1 MAGLQSKVISTASS
15 SLGMKKQCKM
25 GNVIG
30 QISERFGIIRWKFRW
45 CQMGQTPT
53 FSSEFEVSTC
63 FNMFQ
68 PEYLSV
74 LTMSF
79 FHHSFKSLEQTYVL
93 YELLALPEPFLK
105 QQHSLLP
112 MTAKDGKFP
121 TTKHPK

>member
-1 MAGLQSKVISTASS
+1 MLHH
-15 SLGMKKQCKM
+15 
-25 GNVIG
+25 
-30 QISERFGIIRWKFRW
+30 
-45 CQMGQTPT
+45 
-53 FSSEFEVSTC
+53 VST
-63 FNMFQ
+63 F
-68 PEYLSV
+68 EYLSV

-79 FHHSFKSLEQTYVL
+79 FLHSFKSLEQTYVL

>member
-1 MAGLQSKVISTASS
+1 MQNG
-15 SLGMKKQCKM
+15 
-25 GNVIG
+25 
-30 QISERFGIIRWKFRW
+30 ERHRPDLRAIGIIRWKIWW

-63 FNMFQ
+63 FTMFQ
-68 PEYLSV
+68 PLSICQYLSV

-93 YELLALPEPFLK
+93 HELLALPEPFLK
-105 QQHSLLP
+105 QPHSLLP

-121 TTKHPK
+121 SKQHRK